1 MTIFELKIAG
11 LEELMLAK
19 SQPKY
24 RAKQIWDYV
33 FGLNAL
39 ELSDITNISKEL
51 REELKQEMTI
61 FDMSIEAKQESK
73 QSGAIKYL
81 IRLHDGNYV
90 EAVRLQ
96 YEHGYSL
103 CISSQ
108 VGCRMGCNFCASTLD
123 GMARNLKAYELI
135 EQVVLIGATEKQP
148 ITHIVLMGMGEPLDN
163 YDNVLEFLRQVHS
176 KEGLNISHR
185 HITLSTCGLVDKI
198 KQLADEKLQIT
209 LAVSLHNPFD
219 EQRSEIMPINRKYN
233 IDELFGA
240 IDYYVAKTNRR
251 VSLEYALIA
260 GNNDTPEHSKRLVK
274 LLKNRQVHINLIP
287 INPISERE
295 YRPTDKTAVYRFRD
309 NLIKY
314 GVNATVRREMG
325 DDIDGA
331 CGQLRRKSGGR
342 HD

>member
-1 MTIFELKIAG
+1 MTIFELG
-11 LEELMLAK
+11 LEGLEALLESK

-24 RAKQIWDYV
+24 RARQIWDYV

-39 ELSDITNISKEL
+39 NISDITNISKAL
-51 REELKQEMTI
+51 REELQQELCI
-61 FDMSIEAKQESK
+61 FDMEIEKRQQSM

-81 IRLHDGNYV
+81 IKLHDGNYI

-108 VGCRMGCNFCASTLD
+108 VGCKMGCTFCASTLD

-135 EQVVLIGATEKQP
+135 EQIVLIGATEKQP
-148 ITHIVLMGMGEPLDN
+148 ITHVVLMGMGEPLDN
-163 YDNVLEFLRQVHS
+163 YDNVLEFLRQVNS
-176 KEGLNISHR
+176 KDGLNISHR

-209 LAVSLHNPFD
+209 LAISLHNPFD
-219 EQRSEIMPINRKYN
+219 EQRSAVMPINRKYN
-233 IDELFGA
+233 IEELMGA
-240 IDYYVAKTNRR
+240 IDYYIEKTNRR
-251 VSLEYALIA
+251 VTLEYALIA
-260 GNNDTPEHSKRLVK
+260 GNNDSVEHSKKLVK
-274 LLKNRQVHINLIP
+274 LLKNKQVHINLIP

-295 YRPTDKTAVYRFRD
+295 YKPTDKASVFKFRD

-342 HD
+342 A